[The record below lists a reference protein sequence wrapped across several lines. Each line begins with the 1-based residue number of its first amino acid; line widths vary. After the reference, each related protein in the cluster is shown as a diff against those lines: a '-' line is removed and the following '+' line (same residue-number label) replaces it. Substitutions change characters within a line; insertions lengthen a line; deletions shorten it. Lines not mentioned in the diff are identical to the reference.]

1 MKKIKYYYNP
11 KSLRYEKYVESAWKK
26 FRVVLGFLSAA
37 SVFAFIIVYLAY
49 TYLDSPKEKKLKR
62 ELSQLQ
68 YQYDLMN
75 DKVGE
80 MNDALADLQDRDD
93 NIYRVIFEAEPI
105 PASVREAGYGGANRF
120 EELNGYEDADLMKS
134 SWLKLTQTRYKM
146 YIQSKSYD
154 ALAALIK
161 SKTEMLASIPAIQP
175 VANKDLKKIGSG
187 FGVRIDPIYKVPRMH
202 EGIDFTAAIGT
213 PIYATGN
220 GVVSLVD
227 YGSRDYGNHVI
238 ITHGF
243 GYQTLYGH
251 MSRVKVRIGQKVNR
265 GDVIGYV
272 GNSGKST
279 GPHCHYEVIK
289 NGRKINPINFFY
301 SDLSPEE
308 FQQMLELAER
318 NGQSLD

>member
-11 KSLRYEKYVESAWKK
+11 MSLRYEKYVEGAWKK
-26 FRVVLGFLSAA
+26 IRGVIGFLSAA

-49 TYLDSPKEKKLKR
+49 TYLDSPSEKKLKR
-62 ELSQLQ
+62 ELSQLE
-68 YQYDLMN
+68 YQYDLLN
-75 DKVGE
+75 GKLDE
-80 MNDALADLQDRDD
+80 MADALVDLQDRDD

-105 PASVREAGYGGANRF
+105 PSSVRDAGYGGSNRF
-120 EELNGYEDADLMKS
+120 EELNGYNDAELMKS
-134 SWLKLTQTRYKM
+134 SWAKLLQTRYKM

-154 ALAALIK
+154 ALAKLIK

-175 VANKDLKKIGSG
+175 VANKDLKRIGSG
-187 FGVRIDPIYKVPRMH
+187 FGVRIDPIYKVARMH
-202 EGIDFTAAIGT
+202 EGIDFTAPIGT

-220 GVVSLVD
+220 GTISLVD
-227 YGSRDYGNHVI
+227 YGSRGFGNHVI
-238 ITHGF
+238 ITHGY

-251 MSRVKVRIGQKVNR
+251 MSRVKVKIGQKVNR
-265 GDVIGYV
+265 GDLIGLV

-301 SDLSPEE
+301 SDLTPEE
-308 FQQMLELAER
+308 FQEVLELAER
-318 NGQSLD
+318 NGQALD

>member
-26 FRVVLGFLSAA
+26 FRIVLGFLSAA

-68 YQYDLMN
+68 YQYDVLN
-75 DKVGE
+75 DKLDE
-80 MNDALADLQDRDD
+80 MGDALVDLQDRDD

-105 PASVREAGYGGANRF
+105 PSSMRDAGYGGSNRF
-120 EELNGYEDADLMKS
+120 EELNGYDDAELMKS

-154 ALAALIK
+154 ALAKLIQN
-161 SKTEMLASIPAIQP
+161 KTAMLSSIPAIQP
-175 VANKDLKKIGSG
+175 VANKDLKRIGSG

-202 EGIDFTAAIGT
+202 EGIDFTAPIGT

-220 GVVSLVD
+220 GTVSLVD

-238 ITHGF
+238 LTHGY

-251 MSRVKVRIGQKVNR
+251 MSRVKVKIGQKVNR

-301 SDLSPEE
+301 SDLTPEE